1 LSIVRLSQPSVPAAV
16 ACLVGSLVSLCVGT
30 SFAKSLFPLVGA
42 QGTVALRTAFAA
54 MILLA
59 LWRPWRRPL
68 ARRDAAWICL
78 YGATLGFT
86 NLLFYLSLR
95 TVPLGIALALEF
107 TGPLLLAVLSSRR
120 GADFIW
126 VGLAA
131 VGLAFLLL
139 FGGAVARP
147 DAAGAAFALGAGV
160 LWALYIVFGQK
171 AGNAHGG
178 QATSLGLLC
187 AALVTLPFGAAH
199 AGTALLDPSLLVAGL
214 LVGIFSSALPYSLE
228 MVALKRLPRRTFGI
242 LLSLEPAVGALA
254 GVVILAEQPTPLQWL
269 GIACI
274 MAAAIGCTAT
284 ARGTPA
290 PVPVD

>member
-1 LSIVRLSQPSVPAAV
+1 MSIFRLSQPSVPVAV
-16 ACLVGSLVSLCVGT
+16 ACLVGSLISLCVGT
-30 SFAKSLFPLVGA
+30 SFAKSLFPAIGA
-42 QGTVALRTAFAA
+42 QGTVALRCTFAA
-54 MILLA
+54 VILLA

-68 ARRDAAWICL
+68 ARRDALWICL

-107 TGPLLLAVLSSRR
+107 TGPLVLAVLSSRR
-120 GADFIW
+120 RADFIW
-126 VGLAA
+126 VGLA
-131 VGLAFLLL
+131 VIGLAFLLL
-139 FGGAVARP
+139 FDGTAARP
-147 DAAGAAFALGAGV
+147 DLLGSVCALGAGT

-178 QATSLGLLC
+178 QATSIGLLC
-187 AALVTLPFGAAH
+187 AALVTMPFGAAH

-254 GVVILAEQPTPLQWL
+254 GVFILAELPTPVQWL
-269 GIACI
+269 GIAFI

-284 ARGTPA
+284 ARDAPA